1 MDNSGIGIKIIIIDD
16 DSGIIDAIKGFIGD
30 KYYIEGFTSSSKGL
44 KQLQKEKF
52 DILILD
58 YYIDELNGNDV
69 INEIRKSNNDIYILL
84 LTGFGEKVPG
94 IKSLETLKIQNY
106 YEKTGDFEKLIIF
119 IEGIIKSIEFFN
131 RVKYTISERLK
142 SLRKLNNLSQDDVA
156 KYLEIQRTTI
166 SQYESG
172 DLIPPTLNVIKLAK
186 LYNVTTDYILCY
198 ELNIKKINIQIL
210 KNKL

>member
-1 MDNSGIGIKIIIIDD
+1 MDKIGLKIMIIDD
-16 DSGIIDAIKGFIGD
+16 DPGIIDVIKSFLEE
-30 KYYIEGFTSSSKGL
+30 KYYIQGITSSKEGL
-44 KQLQKEKF
+44 KQLKKEKF

-69 INEIRKSNNDIYILL
+69 IDEIRKYDNNLYILL
-84 LTGFGEKVPG
+84 LTGFGEKVTG

-106 YEKTGDFEKLIIF
+106 YEKSANFQKLIIF

-131 RVKYTISERLK
+131 RVKNTISERLK
-142 SLRKLNNLSQDDVA
+142 NLRKLNNLSQDDVA
-156 KYLEIQRTTI
+156 KYLGIQRTTI
-166 SQYESG
+166 SQYESS

-198 ELNIKKINIQIL
+198 ELNIEKINISIS
-210 KNKL
+210 KK

>member
-1 MDNSGIGIKIIIIDD
+1 MDNSGIKIMIIDD
-16 DSGIIDAIKGFIGD
+16 DSGIVDSIKSFMGD
-30 KYYIEGFTSSSKGL
+30 KYYTQGFTSSKEGL

-58 YYIDELNGNDV
+58 YYIDDLTGNNV
-69 INEIRKSNNDIYILL
+69 IDEIRKYDNDLYILL

-94 IKSLETLKIQNY
+94 MKSLETLKIQNY
-106 YEKTGDFEKLIIF
+106 YEKNGDFEKLIIF

-142 SLRKLNNLSQDDVA
+142 TLRKLNNLSQDDVA

-172 DLIPPTLNVIKLAK
+172 DLIPPTLNIIKLAK

-198 ELNIKKINIQIL
+198 ELNIEKINIQIL
-210 KNKL
+210 RK

>member
-1 MDNSGIGIKIIIIDD
+1 MNKSGMKIIIIDD
-16 DSGIIDAIKGFIGD
+16 DPGIVDSIKSFFGD
-30 KYYIEGFTSSSKGL
+30 KYYVEGFTSSKEGL
-44 KQLQKEKF
+44 KRLQRMKF

-58 YYIDELNGNDV
+58 YYIDELNGSNIID
-69 INEIRKSNNDIYILL
+69 EIRKYDNDLYILL

-106 YEKTGDFEKLIIF
+106 YEKSGDFEKLIIF

-142 SLRKLNNLSQDDVA
+142 KLRKLNDLSQDDVA

-198 ELNIKKINIQIL
+198 EINIEKINIQIT
-210 KNKL
+210 KK

>member
-1 MDNSGIGIKIIIIDD
+1 MDNSGMKIIIIDD
-16 DSGIIDAIKGFIGD
+16 DSGIIDSIKSFLGD
-30 KYYIEGFTSSSKGL
+30 KYYVEGFTSSREGL

-58 YYIDELNGNDV
+58 YYIDEFNGGNV
-69 INEIRKSNNDIYILL
+69 IDEIRKYDNNLYILL

-106 YEKTGDFEKLIIF
+106 YEKSADFEKLIIF

-142 SLRKLNNLSQDDVA
+142 TLRKLNNLSQDNVA

-186 LYNVTTDYILCY
+186 LYNVTTDYVLCY
-198 ELNIKKINIQIL
+198 ELSIERINIQIS
-210 KNKL
+210 KK

>member
-1 MDNSGIGIKIIIIDD
+1 MDNSGIKIIIIDD
-16 DSGIIDAIKGFIGD
+16 DSGIVDSIKSFLGD
-30 KYYIEGFTSSSKGL
+30 KYYVEGYTNSTQGL
-44 KQLQKEKF
+44 KQLKNEKF

-58 YYIDELNGNDV
+58 YYIDELNGDNV
-69 INEIRKSNNDIYILL
+69 IDEIRKYDNNLYILL
-84 LTGFGEKVPG
+84 LTGFGEKIPG

-106 YEKTGDFEKLIIF
+106 YEKNGDFEKLIIF

-142 SLRKLNNLSQDDVA
+142 TLRKLNNLSQDNVA

-198 ELNIKKINIQIL
+198 ELNIEKINIQVS
-210 KNKL
+210 KK

>member
-1 MDNSGIGIKIIIIDD
+1 MLR
-16 DSGIIDAIKGFIGD
+16 
-30 KYYIEGFTSSSKGL
+30 FTSSREGL

-58 YYIDELNGNDV
+58 YYIDEFNGGNV
-69 INEIRKSNNDIYILL
+69 IDEIRKYDNNLYILL

-106 YEKTGDFEKLIIF
+106 YEKSADFEKLIIF

-142 SLRKLNNLSQDDVA
+142 TLRKLNNLSQDNVA

-186 LYNVTTDYILCY
+186 LYNVTTDYVLCY
-198 ELNIKKINIQIL
+198 ELNIEKINIQIS
-210 KNKL
+210 KK

>member
-1 MDNSGIGIKIIIIDD
+1 MDTSGIRIIIIDD
-16 DSGIIDAIKGFIGD
+16 DSGIVDAIKSFMGD
-30 KYYIEGFTSSSKGL
+30 KYYIEGFTSSREGL
-44 KQLQKEKF
+44 KRLQKEKF

-58 YYIDELNGNDV
+58 YYIDELNGSDV
-69 INEIRKSNNDIYILL
+69 IDEIRKYDNDLYILL

-106 YEKTGDFEKLIIF
+106 YEKSGDFEKLIIF

-142 SLRKLNNLSQDDVA
+142 KLRKLNNLSQDDVA
-156 KYLEIQRTTI
+156 KYLGIQRTTI

-198 ELNIKKINIQIL
+198 ELNIEKVNIQIS
-210 KNKL
+210 KE

>member
-1 MDNSGIGIKIIIIDD
+1 MDNGGIKLMIIDD
-16 DSGIIDAIKGFIGD
+16 DSGIVDSIKSFMGD
-30 KYYIEGFTSSSKGL
+30 KYYTQGFTSSREGL

-58 YYIDELNGNDV
+58 YYIDELNGSNV
-69 INEIRKSNNDIYILL
+69 IDEIRKYDNDLYILL

-94 IKSLETLKIQNY
+94 MKSLETLKIQNY
-106 YEKTGDFEKLIIF
+106 YEKSGDFEKLIIF

-142 SLRKLNNLSQDDVA
+142 TLRKLNNLSQDDVA

-172 DLIPPTLNVIKLAK
+172 DLIPPTLSIIKLAK

-198 ELNIKKINIQIL
+198 ELNIKKVNIQIS
-210 KNKL
+210 KK

>member
-1 MDNSGIGIKIIIIDD
+1 MENSGIKIIIVDD
-16 DSGIIDAIKGFIGD
+16 DSGIVDSIKSFLGD
-30 KYYIEGFTSSSKGL
+30 KYYIQGFTSSREGL

-69 INEIRKSNNDIYILL
+69 IDEIRKYDNDLYILL

-94 IKSLETLKIQNY
+94 MKSLETLKIQNY
-106 YEKTGDFEKLIIF
+106 YEKSGDFEKLIIF

-131 RVKYTISERLK
+131 RVKYTIGERLK
-142 SLRKLNNLSQDDVA
+142 ALRKLNNLSQDDVA

-172 DLIPPTLNVIKLAK
+172 DLIPPTLNVIKLAR

-198 ELNIKKINIQIL
+198 ELNIEKINIQVS
-210 KNKL
+210 KK

>member
-1 MDNSGIGIKIIIIDD
+1 MDNSGIKIIIIDD
-16 DSGIIDAIKGFIGD
+16 DSGIVDSIKSFLGE
-30 KYYIEGFTSSSKGL
+30 KYHVEGFTSSREGL
-44 KQLQKEKF
+44 KQLQNEKF

-58 YYIDELNGNDV
+58 YYIDELNGENV
-69 INEIRKSNNDIYILL
+69 IDEIRKYDNNLYILL

-106 YEKTGDFEKLIIF
+106 YEKSGDFEKLIIF

-142 SLRKLNNLSQDDVA
+142 TLRKLNNLSQDNVA
-156 KYLEIQRTTI
+156 KYLEIQRTTV

-172 DLIPPTLNVIKLAK
+172 DLIPPTLNVIKLAR

-198 ELNIKKINIQIL
+198 ELSIEKINTQVS
-210 KNKL
+210 KN

>member
-1 MDNSGIGIKIIIIDD
+1 MEKSGIRLIIIDD
-16 DSGIIDAIKGFIGD
+16 DPGIVDSIKSLMGD
-30 KYYIEGFTSSSKGL
+30 KYYIEGFTSSKEGL
-44 KQLQKEKF
+44 KRLKKEKF

-58 YYIDELNGNDV
+58 YYIDELNGSDV
-69 INEIRKSNNDIYILL
+69 IDDIRKYDNDLYILL

-94 IKSLETLKIQNY
+94 MKSLETLKIQNY
-106 YEKTGDFEKLIIF
+106 YEKSADFEKLIIF
-119 IEGIIKSIEFFN
+119 IEGIIKSLEFFN

-142 SLRKLNNLSQDDVA
+142 KLRKLNNLSQDDIA

-172 DLIPPTLNVIKLAK
+172 VLIPPTLNVIKLAR

-198 ELNIKKINIQIL
+198 ELNIEKINISIS
-210 KNKL
+210 KK

>member
-16 DSGIIDAIKGFIGD
+16 DSGIIDSIKGFIGD